1 MWPARRFRSKASK
14 FIIEWPEAAKYT
26 GNIRTRSL
34 RWPPARET
42 IETRPLH
49 FLRLFNADSSRFL
62 RDRGRSRVNR
72 RCFSWSE
79 FQLDKPRVHVRN
91 VSWVCCYKVISSNSR
106 VFLFECLASCRVSGV
121 AVMDLMR
128 LIKLLLKRTYIFCE
142 ILWKKL
148 NQSESLGIFYRG
160 TIVES
165 LLWFGVKW
173 TMEFL

>member
-26 GNIRTRSL
+26 GNIRTRSPR
-34 RWPPARET
+34 RWSPARET

-72 RCFSWSE
+72 RRFSWSE

-121 AVMDLMR
+121 AVMDLIR
-128 LIKLLLKRTYIFCE
+128 LIKLLLKKTYIFCE
-142 ILWKKL
+142 ILWNKL
-148 NQSESLGIFYRG
+148 NQSGSLGIF
-160 TIVES
+160 
-165 LLWFGVKW
+165 
-173 TMEFL
+173 

>member
-26 GNIRTRSL
+26 GNIRTRSPR
-34 RWPPARET
+34 RWSPARET

-72 RCFSWSE
+72 RRFSWSE

-121 AVMDLMR
+121 AVIDLMR
-128 LIKLLLKRTYIFCE
+128 LIKLLLKKRISFVKYCE
-142 ILWKKL
+142 TNWIK
-148 NQSESLGIFYRG
+148 
-160 TIVES
+160 VEVWEYFS
-165 LLWFGVKW
+165 VKQ
-173 TMEFL
+173 L